1 MHALLEDHPDQDLT
15 FSSEA
20 STLALL
26 GRYAATSVPRYT
38 SYPPATLFEAEFAP
52 QRAYAW
58 LSETPAD
65 EPVSLY
71 LHVPFCAQQCW
82 YCGCNQKLAS
92 RYEPVA
98 DFVSVLLNEIDLMAS
113 HLPTRRQGKVA
124 VSQIHFGGGT
134 PTILAA
140 ADFARLMGK
149 LHEHFDIGADAEV
162 AVEIDPR
169 TISDTLLGEMARSGV
184 NRVSLGV
191 QEFDGRVQAAIN
203 RIQPFEMVETLVE
216 KLRANGIAGIN
227 FDLMYG
233 LPHQTTQTLQRTIL
247 RAISLKPD
255 RISLFGYAH
264 VPWFAKSQRMLP
276 EAALPNPRERADQ
289 ALQARRTLIQAGY
302 VAIGM
307 DHFAR
312 PDDEL
317 ALAAQTRKL
326 HRNFQGYTTDQA
338 RTLIGLGPSSISQ
351 TPFGYFQNSAETNAW
366 ARAVQAGDLPIKRG
380 LALSEQHKADAD
392 LIKQILCEGVVQ
404 ARTIADIP
412 VIESLEAEGLVSAR
426 GEVCELTE
434 TGWLLARCVAAK
446 FDPLHVPNL
455 TGRHAL
461 AL

>member
-1 MHALLEDHPDQDLT
+1 
-15 FSSEA
+15 
-20 STLALL
+20 
-26 GRYAATSVPRYT
+26 
-38 SYPPATLFEAEFAP
+38 
-52 QRAYAW
+52 
-58 LSETPAD
+58 
-65 EPVSLY
+65 
-71 LHVPFCAQQCW
+71 
-82 YCGCNQKLAS
+82 
-92 RYEPVA
+92 
-98 DFVSVLLNEIDLMAS
+98 
-113 HLPTRRQGKVA
+113 
-124 VSQIHFGGGT
+124 
-134 PTILAA
+134 
-140 ADFARLMGK
+140 
-149 LHEHFDIGADAEV
+149 
-162 AVEIDPR
+162 
-169 TISDTLLGEMARSGV
+169 
-184 NRVSLGV
+184 
-191 QEFDGRVQAAIN
+191 
-203 RIQPFEMVETLVE
+203 
-216 KLRANGIAGIN
+216 
-227 FDLMYG
+227 MYG

-276 EAALPNPRERADQ
+276 EAALPNPLERADQ

-351 TPFGYFQNSAETNAW
+351 TPSGYFQNSAETNAW

-392 LIKQILCEGVVQ
+392 FIKQILCEGMVRP
-404 ARTIADIP
+404 RTSADAPLIQ
-412 VIESLEAEGLVSAR
+412 SLESEGLVSAR
-426 GEVCELTE
+426 GEVFELTE